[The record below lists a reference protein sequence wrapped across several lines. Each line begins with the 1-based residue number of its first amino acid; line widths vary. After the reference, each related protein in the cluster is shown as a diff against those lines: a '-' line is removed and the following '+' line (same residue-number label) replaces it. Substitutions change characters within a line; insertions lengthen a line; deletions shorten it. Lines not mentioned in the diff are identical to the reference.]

1 MPVKRLS
8 KRRRL
13 LGILLMLL
21 GLGLMCLTMVRN
33 MDPLVRDMAVAGAKN
48 AATTAMQKAVAARM
62 TGGQWSD
69 LVQLVKDAEGQIT
82 AAVTDVGLVNELQ
95 AALAGDVIA
104 SLTASA
110 TADLGVPLGNLLP
123 SPVFSG
129 LGPKVPIRILS
140 VTEVE
145 VRLIS
150 RFSSAGINQT
160 LHRLLL
166 SLSAKV
172 RVLIP
177 TGTVTAIVY
186 ADVPA
191 AETVIVGRVPDSYM
205 YFESSDRW
213 DDPLEQYDILN

>member
-1 MPVKRLS
+1 
-8 KRRRL
+8 
-13 LGILLMLL
+13 
-21 GLGLMCLTMVRN
+21 MCLTLVRN

-48 AATTAMQKAVAARM
+48 AAAAAMQKSVAARM

-69 LVQLVKDAEGQIT
+69 LVQLVKDGEGQIT
-82 AAVTDVGLVNELQ
+82 AAVTDVGRVNELQ

-104 SLTASA
+104 ALTAPN

-123 SPVFSG
+123 SPFFSG

-140 VTEVE
+140 VSEVE
-145 VRLIS
+145 VKLMS
-150 RFSSAGINQT
+150 RFTSAGINQT

-166 SLSAKV
+166 TLSARV

-186 ADVPA
+186 ADVTA
-191 AETVIVGRVPDSYM
+191 AETLIVGRVPDSYM
-205 YFESSDRW
+205 YFEGSDQW
-213 DDPLEQYDILN
+213 DEPLEKYDILS

>member
-1 MPVKRLS
+1 MKRHS
-8 KRRRL
+8 NRRRL
-13 LGILLMLL
+13 PGLVLMLL
-21 GLGLMCLTMVRN
+21 GLGLMCLTLVRN

-48 AATTAMQKAVAARM
+48 AAAAAMQKSVAARM

-69 LVQLVKDAEGQIT
+69 LVQLVKDGEGQIT
-82 AAVTDVGLVNELQ
+82 AAVTDVGRVNELQ

-104 SLTASA
+104 ALTAPN

-123 SPVFSG
+123 SPFFSG

-140 VTEVE
+140 VSEVE
-145 VRLIS
+145 VKLMS
-150 RFSSAGINQT
+150 RFTSAGINQT

-166 SLSAKV
+166 SLSARV

-186 ADVPA
+186 ADVTA
-191 AETVIVGRVPDSYM
+191 AETLIVGRVPDSYM
-205 YFESSDRW
+205 YFEGSDQW
-213 DDPLEQYDILN
+213 DEPLEKYDILS

>member
-1 MPVKRLS
+1 MKRHS
-8 KRRRL
+8 RRRRL
-13 LGILLMLL
+13 PGLVLMLL
-21 GLGLMCLTMVRN
+21 GLGLMCLTLVRN

-48 AATTAMQKAVAARM
+48 AAAAAMQKAVAARM

-69 LVQLVKDAEGQIT
+69 LVQLVKDGEGQIT
-82 AAVTDVGLVNELQ
+82 AAVTDVGRVNELQ

-104 SLTASA
+104 ALTAPN

-123 SPVFSG
+123 SPFFSG

-140 VTEVE
+140 VSEVE
-145 VRLIS
+145 VKLMS
-150 RFSSAGINQT
+150 RFTSAGINQT

-166 SLSAKV
+166 TLSARV

-186 ADVPA
+186 ADVTA
-191 AETVIVGRVPDSYM
+191 AETLIVGRVPDSYM
-205 YFESSDRW
+205 YFEGSDQW
-213 DDPLEQYDILN
+213 DEPLEKYDILS

>member
-1 MPVKRLS
+1 
-8 KRRRL
+8 
-13 LGILLMLL
+13 MLL
-21 GLGLMCLTMVRN
+21 GFGFLCLTLVRN
-33 MDPLVRDMAVAGAKN
+33 IDPLVRDMAVSGAKN

-62 TGGQWSD
+62 TGNQWSD
-69 LVQLVKDAEGQIT
+69 LVQLVKDSEGQIA

-104 SLTASA
+104 ALTASA
-110 TADLGVPLGNLLP
+110 ADLGVPLGNLLP

-145 VRLIS
+145 VRLLS

-166 SLSAKV
+166 TLSAKV

-205 YFESSDRW
+205 YFESSERW

>member
-1 MPVKRLS
+1 M
-8 KRRRL
+8 
-13 LGILLMLL
+13 LMLL
-21 GLGLMCLTMVRN
+21 GLGLMCLTLVRN

-48 AATTAMQKAVAARM
+48 AAAAAMQKAVAARM

-69 LVQLVKDAEGQIT
+69 LVQLVKDGEGQIT
-82 AAVTDVGLVNELQ
+82 AAVTDVGRVNELQ

-104 SLTASA
+104 ALTAPN

-123 SPVFSG
+123 SPFFSG

-140 VTEVE
+140 VSEVE
-145 VRLIS
+145 VKLMS
-150 RFSSAGINQT
+150 RFTSAGINQT

-166 SLSAKV
+166 SLSARV

-186 ADVPA
+186 ADVTA
-191 AETVIVGRVPDSYM
+191 AETLIVGRVPDSYM
-205 YFESSDRW
+205 YFEGSDQW
-213 DDPLEQYDILN
+213 DEPLEKYDILS

>member
-1 MPVKRLS
+1 MKRHS
-8 KRRRL
+8 NRRRL
-13 LGILLMLL
+13 PGLVLMLL
-21 GLGLMCLTMVRN
+21 GLGLMCLTLVRN

-48 AATTAMQKAVAARM
+48 AAAAAMQKSVAARM

-69 LVQLVKDAEGQIT
+69 LVQLVKDGEGQIT
-82 AAVTDVGLVNELQ
+82 AAVTDVGRVNELQ

-104 SLTASA
+104 ALTAPN

-123 SPVFSG
+123 SPFFSG

-140 VTEVE
+140 VSEVE
-145 VRLIS
+145 VKLMS
-150 RFSSAGINQT
+150 RFTSAGINQT

-166 SLSAKV
+166 TLSARV

-186 ADVPA
+186 ADVTA
-191 AETVIVGRVPDSYM
+191 AETLIVGRVPDSYM
-205 YFESSDRW
+205 YFEGSDQW
-213 DDPLEQYDILN
+213 DEPLEKYDILS

>member
-1 MPVKRLS
+1 MKRHS
-8 KRRRL
+8 RRRRL
-13 LGILLMLL
+13 PGLVLMLL
-21 GLGLMCLTMVRN
+21 GLGLMCLTLVRN

-48 AATTAMQKAVAARM
+48 AAAAAMQKAVAARM

-69 LVQLVKDAEGQIT
+69 LVQLVKDGEGQIT
-82 AAVTDVGLVNELQ
+82 AAVTDVGRVNELQ

-104 SLTASA
+104 ALTAPN

-123 SPVFSG
+123 SPFFSG

-140 VTEVE
+140 VSEVE
-145 VRLIS
+145 VKLMS
-150 RFSSAGINQT
+150 RFTSAGINQT

-166 SLSAKV
+166 TLSARV

-186 ADVPA
+186 ADVTA
-191 AETVIVGRVPDSYM
+191 AETLIVGRVPDSYM
-205 YFESSDRW
+205 YFESSDQW
-213 DDPLEQYDILN
+213 DEPLEKYDILS

>member
-1 MPVKRLS
+1 MKRHS
-8 KRRRL
+8 NRRRL
-13 LGILLMLL
+13 PGLVLMLL
-21 GLGLMCLTMVRN
+21 GLGLMCLTLVRN

-48 AATTAMQKAVAARM
+48 AATAAMQKSVAARM

-69 LVQLVKDAEGQIT
+69 LVQLVKDGEGQIT
-82 AAVTDVGLVNELQ
+82 AAVTDVGRVNELQ

-104 SLTASA
+104 ALTAPN

-123 SPVFSG
+123 SPFFSG

-140 VTEVE
+140 VSEVE
-145 VRLIS
+145 VKLMS
-150 RFSSAGINQT
+150 RFTSAGINQT

-166 SLSAKV
+166 SLSARV

-186 ADVPA
+186 ADVTA
-191 AETVIVGRVPDSYM
+191 AETLIVGRVPDSYM
-205 YFESSDRW
+205 YFEGSDQW
-213 DDPLEQYDILN
+213 DEPLEKYDILS

>member
-1 MPVKRLS
+1 MKRHS
-8 KRRRL
+8 RRRRL
-13 LGILLMLL
+13 PGLVLMLL
-21 GLGLMCLTMVRN
+21 GLGLVCLTLVRN

-48 AATTAMQKAVAARM
+48 AAAAAMQKAVAARM

-69 LVQLVKDAEGQIT
+69 LVQLVKDGEGQIT
-82 AAVTDVGLVNELQ
+82 AAVTDVGRVNELQ

-104 SLTASA
+104 ALTAPN

-123 SPVFSG
+123 SPFFSG

-140 VTEVE
+140 VSEVE
-145 VRLIS
+145 VKLMS
-150 RFSSAGINQT
+150 RFTSAGINQT

-166 SLSAKV
+166 SLSARV

-186 ADVPA
+186 ADVTA
-191 AETVIVGRVPDSYM
+191 AETLIVGRVPDSYM
-205 YFESSDRW
+205 YFEGSDQW
-213 DDPLEQYDILN
+213 DEPLEKYDILS

>member
-1 MPVKRLS
+1 MKRHS
-8 KRRRL
+8 NRRRL
-13 LGILLMLL
+13 PGLVLMLL
-21 GLGLMCLTMVRN
+21 GLGLMCLTLVRN

-48 AATTAMQKAVAARM
+48 AAAAAMQKAVAARM

-69 LVQLVKDAEGQIT
+69 LVQLVKDGEGQIT
-82 AAVTDVGLVNELQ
+82 AAVTDVGRVNELQ

-104 SLTASA
+104 ALTAPN

-123 SPVFSG
+123 SPFFSG

-140 VTEVE
+140 VSEVE
-145 VRLIS
+145 VKLMS
-150 RFSSAGINQT
+150 RFTSAGINQT

-166 SLSAKV
+166 SLSARV

-186 ADVPA
+186 ADVTA
-191 AETVIVGRVPDSYM
+191 AETLIVGRVPDSYM
-205 YFESSDRW
+205 YFEGSDQW
-213 DDPLEQYDILN
+213 DEPLEKYDILS

>member
-1 MPVKRLS
+1 MKRHS
-8 KRRRL
+8 NRRRL
-13 LGILLMLL
+13 PGLVLMLL
-21 GLGLMCLTMVRN
+21 GLGLMCLTLVRN

-48 AATTAMQKAVAARM
+48 AAAAAIQKAVAARM

-69 LVQLVKDAEGQIT
+69 LVQLVKDGEGQIT
-82 AAVTDVGLVNELQ
+82 AAVTDVGRVNELQ

-104 SLTASA
+104 ALTAPN

-123 SPVFSG
+123 SPFFSG

-140 VTEVE
+140 VSEVE
-145 VRLIS
+145 VKLMS
-150 RFSSAGINQT
+150 RFTSAGINQT

-166 SLSAKV
+166 TLSARV

-186 ADVPA
+186 ADVTA
-191 AETVIVGRVPDSYM
+191 AETLIVGRVPDSYM
-205 YFESSDRW
+205 YFEGSDQW
-213 DDPLEQYDILN
+213 DEPLEKYDILS

>member
-1 MPVKRLS
+1 MKRHS
-8 KRRRL
+8 RRRRL
-13 LGILLMLL
+13 PGLVLMLL
-21 GLGLMCLTMVRN
+21 GLGLMCLTLVRN

-48 AATTAMQKAVAARM
+48 AAAAAMQKSVAARM

-69 LVQLVKDAEGQIT
+69 LVQLVKDGEGQIT
-82 AAVTDVGLVNELQ
+82 AAVTDVGRVNELQ

-104 SLTASA
+104 ALTAPN

-123 SPVFSG
+123 SPFFSG

-140 VTEVE
+140 VSEVE
-145 VRLIS
+145 VKLMS
-150 RFSSAGINQT
+150 RFTSAGINQT

-166 SLSAKV
+166 SLSARV

-186 ADVPA
+186 ADVTA
-191 AETVIVGRVPDSYM
+191 AETLIVGRVPDSYM
-205 YFESSDRW
+205 YFEGSDQW
-213 DDPLEQYDILN
+213 DEPLEKYDILS

>member
-1 MPVKRLS
+1 
-8 KRRRL
+8 
-13 LGILLMLL
+13 MLL
-21 GLGLMCLTMVRN
+21 GLGLMCLTLVRN
-33 MDPLVRDMAVAGAKN
+33 IDPLVRDMAVSGAKN

-62 TGGQWSD
+62 TGSQWSD
-69 LVQLVKDAEGQIT
+69 LVQLVKDSEGQIT

-104 SLTASA
+104 ALTASA
-110 TADLGVPLGNLLP
+110 ADLGVPLGNLLP

-145 VRLIS
+145 VRLLS

-166 SLSAKV
+166 TLSAKV

-205 YFESSDRW
+205 YFESSERW

>member
-1 MPVKRLS
+1 MKRHS
-8 KRRRL
+8 NRRRL
-13 LGILLMLL
+13 PGLVLMLL
-21 GLGLMCLTMVRN
+21 GLGLMCLTLVRN

-48 AATTAMQKAVAARM
+48 AAAGAMQKSVAARM

-69 LVQLVKDAEGQIT
+69 LVQLVKDGEGQIT
-82 AAVTDVGLVNELQ
+82 AAVTDVGRVNELQ

-104 SLTASA
+104 ALTAPN

-123 SPVFSG
+123 SPFFSG

-140 VTEVE
+140 VSEVE
-145 VRLIS
+145 VKLMS
-150 RFSSAGINQT
+150 RFTSAGINQT

-166 SLSAKV
+166 SLSARV

-186 ADVPA
+186 ADVTA
-191 AETVIVGRVPDSYM
+191 AETLIVGRVPDSYM
-205 YFESSDRW
+205 YFEGSDQW
-213 DDPLEQYDILN
+213 DEPLEKYDILS

>member
-1 MPVKRLS
+1 
-8 KRRRL
+8 
-13 LGILLMLL
+13 MLL
-21 GLGLMCLTMVRN
+21 GLGLMCLTLVRN
-33 MDPLVRDMAVAGAKN
+33 MDPLVRDMAVSGAKN
-48 AATTAMQKAVAARM
+48 AANAAMQKAVADRLSA
-62 TGGQWSD
+62 GQLTD

-82 AAVTDVGLVNELQ
+82 AAVTDVQKVNGLQ

-104 SLTASA
+104 ALTSSA
-110 TADLGVPLGNLLP
+110 AADLGVPLGNLLP

-145 VRLIS
+145 VRLLS
-150 RFSSAGINQT
+150 RFTSAGINQT

-166 SLSAKV
+166 CLSAKV

-177 TGTVTAIVY
+177 TGTVIAMVY

-213 DDPLEQYDILN
+213 DAPLEQYDILN

>member
-1 MPVKRLS
+1 
-8 KRRRL
+8 
-13 LGILLMLL
+13 MLL
-21 GLGLMCLTMVRN
+21 GLGLMCLTLVRN

-48 AATTAMQKAVAARM
+48 AAAAAMQKAVAARM

-69 LVQLVKDAEGQIT
+69 LVQLVKDGEGQIT
-82 AAVTDVGLVNELQ
+82 AAVTDVGRVNELQ

-104 SLTASA
+104 ALTAPN

-123 SPVFSG
+123 SPFFSG

-140 VTEVE
+140 VSEVE
-145 VRLIS
+145 VKLMS
-150 RFSSAGINQT
+150 RFTSTGINQT

-166 SLSAKV
+166 TLSARV

-186 ADVPA
+186 ADVTA
-191 AETVIVGRVPDSYM
+191 AETLIVGRVPDSYM
-205 YFESSDRW
+205 YFEGSDQW
-213 DDPLEQYDILN
+213 DEPLEKYDILS

>member
-1 MPVKRLS
+1 MKRHS
-8 KRRRL
+8 RRRRL
-13 LGILLMLL
+13 PGLVLMLL
-21 GLGLMCLTMVRN
+21 GLGLVCLTLVRN

-48 AATTAMQKAVAARM
+48 AAAAAMQKSVAARM

-69 LVQLVKDAEGQIT
+69 LVQLVKDGEGQIT
-82 AAVTDVGLVNELQ
+82 AAVTDVGRVNELQ

-104 SLTASA
+104 ALTAPN

-123 SPVFSG
+123 SPFFSG

-140 VTEVE
+140 VSEVE
-145 VRLIS
+145 VKLMS
-150 RFSSAGINQT
+150 RFTSAGINQT

-166 SLSAKV
+166 TLSARV

-186 ADVPA
+186 ADVTA
-191 AETVIVGRVPDSYM
+191 AETLIVGRVPDSYM
-205 YFESSDRW
+205 YFEGSDQW
-213 DDPLEQYDILN
+213 DEPLEKYDILS

>member
-1 MPVKRLS
+1 MKRHS
-8 KRRRL
+8 NRRRL
-13 LGILLMLL
+13 PGLVLMLL
-21 GLGLMCLTMVRN
+21 GLGLMCLTLVRN

-48 AATTAMQKAVAARM
+48 AAAAAMQKAVAARM

-69 LVQLVKDAEGQIT
+69 LVQLVKDGEGQIT
-82 AAVTDVGLVNELQ
+82 AAVTDVGRVNELQ

-104 SLTASA
+104 ALTAPN

-123 SPVFSG
+123 SPFFSG

-140 VTEVE
+140 VSEVE
-145 VRLIS
+145 VKLMS
-150 RFSSAGINQT
+150 RFTSAGINQT

-166 SLSAKV
+166 TISARV

-186 ADVPA
+186 ADVTA
-191 AETVIVGRVPDSYM
+191 AETLIVGRVPDSYM
-205 YFESSDRW
+205 YFEGSDQW
-213 DDPLEQYDILN
+213 DEPLEKYDILS